1 MQAVSRHKA
10 PVRTP
15 VAPDGCARTPAEG
28 DCQTRYVDEA
38 RVAAAE
44 AALPAPDLIE
54 RAADGFGALAD
65 PTRLR
70 LLYALARTELCVC
83 DLSRVLA
90 RSMGATSH
98 QLQALRRMGLVTYR
112 MEGKLAYYRL
122 TSGWV
127 RALLDDA
134 RRRVEGEAPP

>member
-1 MQAVSRHKA
+1 VQATPRREARVRA
-10 PVRTP
+10 P
-15 VAPDGCARTPAEG
+15 AASDGCADAPVEG
-28 DCQTRYVDEA
+28 VCQTRYVDEV

-44 AALPAPDLIE
+44 AALPSADVIE

-83 DLSRVLA
+83 DLSRILG

-98 QLQALRRMGLVTYR
+98 QLQTLRRMGLVTYR

-122 TSGWV
+122 TSDWV
-127 RALLDDA
+127 RALLDGA
-134 RRRVEGEAPP
+134 RRRVEGEAAP

>member
-1 MQAVSRHKA
+1 MQATARPPA
-10 PVRTP
+10 RVRTP
-15 VAPDGCARTPAEG
+15 AVSDGCAEAVAEG
-28 DCQTRYVDEA
+28 VCQVRYVDEA

-44 AALPAPDLIE
+44 AALPAPEVIA

-83 DLSRVLA
+83 DLARVLGC
-90 RSMGATSH
+90 SMGATSH
-98 QLQALRRMGLVTYR
+98 QLQTLRRMGLVAYR
-112 MEGKLAYYRL
+112 MEGKLAYYSL

-127 RALLDDA
+127 RGLLDDA
-134 RRRVEGEAPP
+134 RRRVEGEAAP

>member
-1 MQAVSRHKA
+1 MQATARPPTRVRAPAVS
-10 PVRTP
+10 
-15 VAPDGCARTPAEG
+15 DGCAGASDEG
-28 DCQTRYVDEA
+28 VCQVRYVDEA

-44 AALPAPDLIE
+44 VALPAPEVIA

-83 DLSRVLA
+83 DLARVLG

-98 QLQALRRMGLVTYR
+98 QLQALRRMGLVAYR
-112 MEGKLAYYRL
+112 MEGKLAYYSL

-134 RRRVEGEAPP
+134 RRRLEGEAAP